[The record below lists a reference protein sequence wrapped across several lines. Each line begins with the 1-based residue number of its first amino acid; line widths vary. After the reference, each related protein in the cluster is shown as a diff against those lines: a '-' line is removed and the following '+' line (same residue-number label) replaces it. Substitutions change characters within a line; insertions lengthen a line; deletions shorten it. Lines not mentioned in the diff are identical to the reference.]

1 MNVRP
6 LNKISNKIYG
16 VVLVAVIAALAFMIA
31 EIPALKSLAISPL
44 IVGIVLGMVFANT
57 FGSKVP
63 QQWMPGI
70 LFSGKTLLRLA
81 IILYG
86 FRITFQQIALVGL
99 DGLIVSIVML
109 TGTMLVGIIVG
120 IKLLKL
126 DRDTTILVAAGSAV
140 CGAAA
145 VLATEDVLKSQPHK
159 TAIAVAT
166 VVLFGTIGMFL
177 YPVMYKAGLL
187 EMDYTQY
194 GLYVGASIHEVAQ
207 VVAASGAIDSTAS
220 DTAIIVKMIRVMM
233 LAPML
238 LILGLFLISIKAGPT
253 HAKTKLPVP
262 WFAVFFIAVAG
273 FNSLQLLPPQI
284 VAGII
289 HFDTLLLTMAMT
301 ALGMETHVRKFRQA
315 GWKPVLLALILFIW
329 LVGAG
334 GYTVIYLSA
343 G

>member
-1 MNVRP
+1 MANWSRGITP
-6 LNKISNKIYG
+6 KIYG
-16 VVLVAVIAALAFMIA
+16 IVLVAIIATIAIVIAQVHVV
-31 EIPALKSLAISPL
+31 KSLAISPL
-44 IVGIVLGMVFANT
+44 VVGIVLGILFANT
-57 FGSKVP
+57 VANRIP
-63 QQWMPGI
+63 QQWTPGI
-70 LFSGKTLLRLA
+70 LFSAKTLLRLG

-86 FRITFQQIALVGL
+86 FRITFQQIALVGI

-109 TGTMLVGIIVG
+109 ASTMLVAIIVG

-159 TAIAVAT
+159 TVIAVAT
-166 VVLFGTIGMFL
+166 VVLFGTVAMFL
-177 YPVMYKAGLL
+177 YPIMYKTGLL

-207 VVAASGAIDSTAS
+207 VVAASGAIDSVAS

-238 LILGLFLISIKAGPT
+238 LILGLFLTRIKTSTP
-253 HAKTKLPVP
+253 HARTKLPVP
-262 WFAVFFIAVAG
+262 WFAVLFIGVAG
-273 FNSLQLLPPQI
+273 FNSLQLLPQQI
-284 VAGII
+284 VTGII
-289 HFDTLLLTMAMT
+289 HFDTFLLTMAMT
-301 ALGMETHVRKFRQA
+301 ALGMETHISKFKQA
-315 GWKPVLLALILFIW
+315 GLKPLLLALILFIW

-334 GYTVIYLSA
+334 YFLIFL
-343 G
+343 